1 MFKRFKNIKLTVLIT
16 HLIVTLAYP
25 VVRSARAAGN
35 RLQLFCDALTIIS
48 FILIAVG
55 VMYSFVLHGDFD
67 RIKYVF
73 GRGLSRGIVKPYD
86 VYEQQEQK
94 SREDAFNYPLWLGI
108 LYLIVSAII
117 AYGLL

>member
-1 MFKRFKNIKLTVLIT
+1 MFKRFKNIKITVLIT

-25 VVRSARAAGN
+25 AVRAARAAGN
-35 RLQLFCDALTIIS
+35 RLQLFCDALTIVA

-67 RIKYVF
+67 RVKYVM

-86 VYEQQEQK
+86 VYEKEEQK
-94 SREDAFNYPLWLGI
+94 NREDDFNYPLWLGI
-108 LYLIVSAII
+108 LYLIVSVII
-117 AYGLL
+117 AYCLL